1 MEPRPS
7 SMGDIEWVP
16 GQTGPVSAPQRCDVL
31 VIGGGPA
38 GATAGNLLATA
49 GRSVIV
55 LEKERFPR
63 FHIGESLLPFN
74 VGLLDELG
82 VHEEVGRMGAVP
94 KHGARF
100 MTGDGR
106 HVNTVY
112 FRDGLDGCPPMTYQ
126 VLRSRFD

>member
-7 SMGDIEWVP
+7 SMGDIARVP
-16 GQTGPVSAPQRCDVL
+16 GQTDQVSAPQTCDIL

-38 GATAGNLLATA
+38 GATAGNLLAKA

-55 LEKERFPR
+55 LEQARFPR

-74 VGLLDELG
+74 VALLDELG
-82 VHEEVGRMGAVP
+82 VREEVDRMGAVP

-100 MTGDGR
+100 LTGDGR
-106 HVNTVY
+106 
-112 FRDGLDGCPPMTYQ
+112 
-126 VLRSRFD
+126 